1 MPMVVRVLVA
11 LAPLISMAVAIGQP
25 AAAEDMKTAVKK
37 GSFEDVKFELNN
49 AIIER
54 GLKVDFSGSIS
65 QMLDRTGADVGS
77 TRPVYKHAEFMSF
90 CSAKLSR
97 QMMEAD
103 AKNVAFCPYTVF
115 IYETAAAP
123 GEIVVG
129 YRPFPQPA
137 DEASRAALSEIDKLL
152 ASIVKA
158 AVQ

>member
-1 MPMVVRVLVA
+1 MPVVLRVILA
-11 LAPLISMAVAIGQP
+11 LAFLILMAAVIGQP
-25 AAAEDMKTAVKK
+25 AAAEDLKTAVKK
-37 GSFEDVKFELNN
+37 GSFDDVKFELSN

-54 GLKVDFSGSIS
+54 GLRVDFSGSIS
-65 QMLDRTGADVGS
+65 QMLERTGADVGS
-77 TRPVYKHAEFMSF
+77 TKPIYKHAEFMSF
-90 CSAKLSR
+90 CSSKLSR

-103 AKNVAFCPYTVF
+103 AANVAFCPYTVF

-137 DEASRAALSEIDKLL
+137 NEASRAALGEIDKLL
-152 ASIVKA
+152 AGIIKA

>member
-1 MPMVVRVLVA
+1 MPMIARLVTALIMVTAVVDPIVA
-11 LAPLISMAVAIGQP
+11 QDL
-25 AAAEDMKTAVKK
+25 KTATKK
-37 GSFEDVKFELNN
+37 GSFDDVKFELSN

-54 GLKVDFSGSIS
+54 GLRVDFSGSIS

-77 TRPVYKHAEFMSF
+77 TKPVYKHAEFMSF
-90 CSAKLSR
+90 CSSKLSR

-103 AKNVAFCPYTVF
+103 AANVAFCPYTVF

-137 DEASRAALSEIDKLL
+137 NEASRAALNEIDKLL
-152 ASIVKA
+152 TGIVKA

>member
-1 MPMVVRVLVA
+1 MPVVPRTLCVLAVLLGTA
-11 LAPLISMAVAIGQP
+11 LGQP
-25 AAAEDMKTAVKK
+25 ASAQDLKTVAKK
-37 GSFEDVKFELNN
+37 ASFDDVKFELSN

-54 GLKVDFSGSIS
+54 GLRVDFSGSIS

-77 TRPVYKHAEFMSF
+77 TRPIYKHAEFMSF

-103 AKNVAFCPYTVF
+103 AANVAFCPYTVF

-129 YRPFPQPA
+129 YRPFP
-137 DEASRAALSEIDKLL
+137 DKGSEASRAALGEIDKLL
-152 ASIVKA
+152 TVIIKT

>member
-1 MPMVVRVLVA
+1 MPVVVRTLCVLAVLVGA
-11 LAPLISMAVAIGQP
+11 GLGQP
-25 AAAEDMKTAVKK
+25 ASAQDLTTVAKK
-37 GSFEDVKFELNN
+37 ASFDDVKFELSN

-77 TRPVYKHAEFMSF
+77 TKPIYKHAEFMAF
-90 CSAKLSR
+90 CSSKLSR

-103 AKNVAFCPYTVF
+103 AANVAFCPYTVF
-115 IYETAAAP
+115 IYETASAP

-129 YRPFPQPA
+129 YRPFPRPA
-137 DEASRAALSEIDKLL
+137 NEASRAALNEIDKLL
-152 ASIVKA
+152 TAIIKA

>member
-1 MPMVVRVLVA
+1 MPVVVRVILA
-11 LAPLISMAVAIGQP
+11 LAFLILMAAVIGQP
-25 AAAEDMKTAVKK
+25 AAAEDLKTAAKK
-37 GSFEDVKFELNN
+37 GSFDDVKFELSN

-54 GLKVDFSGSIS
+54 GLRVDFSGSIS
-65 QMLDRTGADVGS
+65 QMLERTGADVGS
-77 TRPVYKHAEFMSF
+77 TKPIYKHAEFMTF
-90 CSAKLSR
+90 CSSKLSR

-103 AKNVAFCPYTVF
+103 AANVAFCPYTVF

-137 DEASRAALSEIDKLL
+137 NEASRAALGEIDKLL
-152 ASIVKA
+152 AGIIKA

>member
-1 MPMVVRVLVA
+1 MPMIVRIVSA
-11 LAPLISMAVAIGQP
+11 LIMAVALVP
-25 AAAEDMKTAVKK
+25 PVAAQDLKTATKK
-37 GSFEDVKFELNN
+37 GNFDDVKFELSN

-65 QMLDRTGADVGS
+65 QMLERTGADIGS
-77 TRPVYKHAEFMSF
+77 TKPIYKHAEFMSF
-90 CSAKLSR
+90 CSSKLSR

-103 AKNVAFCPYTVF
+103 AANVAFCPYTVF

-129 YRPFPQPA
+129 YRPFPQPPN
-137 DEASRAALSEIDKLL
+137 ETSRAALGEIDKLL
-152 ASIVKA
+152 SGIIKA

>member
-1 MPMVVRVLVA
+1 MPIVLRTLSVLA
-11 LAPLISMAVAIGQP
+11 LLLGAGFGQS
-25 AAAEDMKTAVKK
+25 ASAEDLKTVARKA
-37 GSFEDVKFELNN
+37 SFDDVKFELGN

-97 QMMEAD
+97 LMMEAD
-103 AKNVAFCPYTVF
+103 PANVAFCPYTVF

-137 DEASRAALSEIDKLL
+137 NEESRATLSEIDKLL
-152 ASIVKA
+152 TAIIKA

>member
-1 MPMVVRVLVA
+1 MSMVVRVSLASA
-11 LAPLISMAVAIGQP
+11 LLILMAIAAGQP
-25 AAAEDMKTAVKK
+25 AAAEDLKTATKK
-37 GSFEDVKFELNN
+37 GSFDDVKFELSN

-54 GLKVDFSGSIS
+54 GLRVDFSGSIS

-77 TRPVYKHAEFMSF
+77 TKPIYKHAEFMAF
-90 CSAKLSR
+90 CSSKLSR

-103 AKNVAFCPYTVF
+103 PANVAFCPYTVF
-115 IYETAAAP
+115 VYETAAAP

-137 DEASRAALSEIDKLL
+137 NETSRAALNEIDNLL
-152 ASIVKA
+152 TAIIKA

>member
-1 MPMVVRVLVA
+1 MPVVLRAFSVLA
-11 LAPLISMAVAIGQP
+11 LLVGPGLGSSAS
-25 AAAEDMKTAVKK
+25 AEDLKTVAKTA
-37 GSFEDVKFELNN
+37 SFDDVKFELSN

-103 AKNVAFCPYTVF
+103 AANVAFCPYTVF
-115 IYETAAAP
+115 IYETATAP
-123 GEIVVG
+123 GEVVVG
-129 YRPFPQPA
+129 YRPFP
-137 DEASRAALSEIDKLL
+137 DKGSDASRAALNEIDKLL
-152 ASIVKA
+152 TAIIKA

>member
-1 MPMVVRVLVA
+1 MPVVVRVLLA
-11 LAPLISMAVAIGQP
+11 LALLILIAAAIGQP
-25 AAAEDMKTAVKK
+25 AAAQDLKTVTKK
-37 GSFEDVKFELNN
+37 ASFDDVKFELSN

-65 QMLDRTGADVGS
+65 QMLERTGADVGS
-77 TRPVYKHAEFMSF
+77 TKPVYKHAEFMSF

-103 AKNVAFCPYTVF
+103 AANVAFCPYTVF
-115 IYETAAAP
+115 IYETAATP

-129 YRPFPQPA
+129 YRPFPQPVN
-137 DEASRAALSEIDKLL
+137 ETSRAALGEIDKLL
-152 ASIVKA
+152 SGIIEA

>member
-1 MPMVVRVLVA
+1 MPVVLRTLSVLA
-11 LAPLISMAVAIGQP
+11 LLLGVGFGQS
-25 AAAEDMKTAVKK
+25 ASAEDLKTAAKK
-37 GSFEDVKFELNN
+37 ASFDDVKFELSN
-49 AIIER
+49 AIIDR

-77 TRPVYKHAEFMSF
+77 TQQVYKHAEFMSF

-103 AKNVAFCPYTVF
+103 AANVAFCPYTVF
-115 IYETAAAP
+115 IYETTAAP

-129 YRPFPQPA
+129 YRPFPQPGNM
-137 DEASRAALSEIDKLL
+137 ASQAALGEIDKLL
-152 ASIVKA
+152 AAIIKA

>member
-1 MPMVVRVLVA
+1 MPIVLRA
-11 LAPLISMAVAIGQP
+11 LFGLVLLVGSSLGQT
-25 AAAEDMKTAVKK
+25 AGAEDLKTVVKK
-37 GSFEDVKFELNN
+37 ASFDDVKFELNN

-103 AKNVAFCPYTVF
+103 AANVAFCPYTVF

-137 DEASRAALSEIDKLL
+137 NELSRAALNEIDKLL
-152 ASIVKA
+152 TAIIKA

>member
-1 MPMVVRVLVA
+1 MPVVVRVLLA
-11 LAPLISMAVAIGQP
+11 LALLILMAVAIGQP
-25 AAAEDMKTAVKK
+25 AAAEDLKTAVKK
-37 GSFEDVKFELNN
+37 GSFDDVKFELGN

-65 QMLDRTGADVGS
+65 QVLDRTGSDVGS
-77 TRPVYKHAEFMSF
+77 TRPVYKHAEFMTF

-103 AKNVAFCPYTVF
+103 AANVAFCPYTVF

-123 GEIVVG
+123 GEVVVG

-137 DEASRAALSEIDKLL
+137 NEPSRAALGEIDKLL
-152 ASIVKA
+152 TAIIKA

>member
-1 MPMVVRVLVA
+1 LGISMPMIVRFVMA
-11 LAPLISMAVAIGQP
+11 LIT
-25 AAAEDMKTAVKK
+25 AAAVVQPVAAQDLKTATKK
-37 GSFEDVKFELNN
+37 GSFDDVKFELSN

-54 GLKVDFSGSIS
+54 GLRVDFSGSIS
-65 QMLDRTGADVGS
+65 QMLERTGADVGS
-77 TRPVYKHAEFMSF
+77 TKPIYKHAEFMSF
-90 CSAKLSR
+90 CSSKLSR

-103 AKNVAFCPYTVF
+103 AANVAFCPYTVF

-137 DEASRAALSEIDKLL
+137 NETSRAALGEIDKLL
-152 ASIVKA
+152 SGIIKA

>member
-1 MPMVVRVLVA
+1 MPVVLRALGVLTFVLAAAFGPSA
-11 LAPLISMAVAIGQP
+11 LA
-25 AAAEDMKTAVKK
+25 EDLKTVVKK
-37 GSFEDVKFELNN
+37 ATFDDVKFELSN

-54 GLKVDFSGSIS
+54 GLKVDFTGSIS

-103 AKNVAFCPYTVF
+103 AANVAFCPYTVF
-115 IYETAAAP
+115 IYETATAP
-123 GEIVVG
+123 GEVVVG
-129 YRPFPQPA
+129 YRPFPQP
-137 DEASRAALSEIDKLL
+137 ENEPSRAALNEIDKLL
-152 ASIVKA
+152 ASIIKA

>member
-1 MPMVVRVLVA
+1 MSMVVRVSLASA
-11 LAPLISMAVAIGQP
+11 LLILMAIAAGQP
-25 AAAEDMKTAVKK
+25 AAAEDLKTATKK
-37 GSFEDVKFELNN
+37 GSFDDVKFELSN

-54 GLKVDFSGSIS
+54 GLRVDFSGSIS
-65 QMLDRTGADVGS
+65 QMLERTGADVGS
-77 TRPVYKHAEFMSF
+77 TKPIYKHAEFMTF
-90 CSAKLSR
+90 CSSKLSR

-103 AKNVAFCPYTVF
+103 AANVAFCPYTVF

-137 DEASRAALSEIDKLL
+137 NETSRAALNDIDNLL
-152 ASIVKA
+152 TAIIKA

>member
-1 MPMVVRVLVA
+1 MSVVLRAFSVLA
-11 LAPLISMAVAIGQP
+11 LLTGPCLGSP
-25 AAAEDMKTAVKK
+25 ASAEDLKTVVKK
-37 GSFEDVKFELNN
+37 ASFDDVKFELNN

-103 AKNVAFCPYTVF
+103 AANVAFCPYTVF

-129 YRPFPQPA
+129 YRPFPQPG

-152 ASIVKA
+152 TAIIKA

>member
-1 MPMVVRVLVA
+1 MQMVLRTLCVLAVLLGAA
-11 LAPLISMAVAIGQP
+11 LGQP
-25 AAAEDMKTAVKK
+25 ASAQDLKVAKK
-37 GSFEDVKFELNN
+37 ASFDDVKFELSN

-97 QMMEAD
+97 LMMEAD
-103 AKNVAFCPYTVF
+103 PANVAFCPYTIF
-115 IYETAAAP
+115 IYETAASP

-129 YRPFPQPA
+129 YRPFPQA
-137 DEASRAALSEIDKLL
+137 ANETSRAALNEIDKLL
-152 ASIVKA
+152 TAIITA

>member
-1 MPMVVRVLVA
+1 MPMIVRFVVA
-11 LAPLISMAVAIGQP
+11 LIT
-25 AAAEDMKTAVKK
+25 AAAVVQPVTAQDLKTATKK
-37 GSFEDVKFELNN
+37 GSFDDVKFELSN

-54 GLKVDFSGSIS
+54 GLRVDFSGSIS
-65 QMLDRTGADVGS
+65 QMLERTGADVGS
-77 TRPVYKHAEFMSF
+77 TKPIYKHAEFMSF
-90 CSAKLSR
+90 CSSKLSR

-103 AKNVAFCPYTVF
+103 AANVAFCPYTVF

-137 DEASRAALSEIDKLL
+137 NETSRAALGEIDKLL
-152 ASIVKA
+152 SGIIKA